1 MLGLVYRGGEVG
13 WRGWVERRCR
23 ESEKRGSKKENFC
36 DLILEGKVIWRE
48 NIWREKEGESIKKV
62 FGEEGYERDRER
74 LRKGPQMA
82 ELDACVACPRWFATK
97 ITSHT
102 GLRLLGIWGVGEGC
116 ERGERY
122 GESGGDGDTG
132 IVLGRVVRG

>member
-36 DLILEGKVIWRE
+36 DLILEGKVIWRG

-82 ELDACVACPRWFATK
+82 ELDACVACPR
-97 ITSHT
+97 
-102 GLRLLGIWGVGEGC
+102 GLTHINIRHRVEIA
-116 ERGERY
+116 R
-122 GESGGDGDTG
+122 D
-132 IVLGRVVRG
+132 LGRWRGV